1 MIPINGSSVG
11 HWGMSS
17 ISTWQRALL
26 ASAYELS
33 EDQVDQDVTRM
44 RQWLG
49 SDQDLTAALEKRHG
63 WTVASENGPYY
74 LAAMRQALT

>member
-1 MIPINGSSVG
+1 MIPKNGSSVA
-11 HWGMSS
+11 HLSVLS
-17 ISTWQRALL
+17 ISAWQRALL

-33 EDQVDQDVTRM
+33 EDQVDRDVIQV

-63 WTVASENGPYY
+63 WTIASENGPYY